1 MDDPL
6 DRGEMLRA
14 IQRYQVA
21 RMRATHEA
29 LFRSPVHGRLCEFFV
44 ADLYGPRERSLAWQA
59 SLESFVARLK
69 SLVPAWISDGALGLV
84 ELQSLS
90 AQLDDRLARA
100 LFTAGC
106 SIHFSSEEFE
116 AAYFRCDDHA
126 DRVRQIA
133 LSEACA
139 SYAFALS
146 RHRSVGFLLGAARKL
161 HRHASVDSLIAILER
176 GHDALV
182 GVGEI
187 DSFLAAMRA
196 GETAYLDGIYA
207 KMRG

>member
-1 MDDPL
+1 
-6 DRGEMLRA
+6 MLRA

-29 LFRSPVHGRLCEFFV
+29 LFRSPVYGRLCEFFV

-176 GHDALV
+176 GHGALV

-187 DSFLAAMRA
+187 DPFLAAMRA

>member
-1 MDDPL
+1 
-6 DRGEMLRA
+6 MLEA

-29 LFRSPVHGRLCEFFV
+29 LFRSPLYGPLCEFFV
-44 ADLYGPRERSLAWQA
+44 VDLYGPREAGLARQA
-59 SLESFVARLK
+59 SLESFVARLR

-100 LFTAGC
+100 LLSAGC
-106 SIHFSSEEFE
+106 SIRFSSEEFE
-116 AAYFRCDDHA
+116 EAYFRCDDYA
-126 DRVRQIA
+126 DRIRQIA

-146 RHRSVGFLLGAARKL
+146 RHRSVGVLLGAARKL

-176 GHDALV
+176 GHSALV
-182 GVGEI
+182 GMDEI
-187 DSFLAAMRA
+187 GPFLAAMRA
-196 GETAYLDGIYA
+196 GETAYLDGIYK